1 MFSRQVSLPEVFSVC
16 SKNKSPRPNHWHT
29 LQVNRV
35 CWSRPLCANVASEQW
50 WPCGVACPWLANSRK
65 RLDFFQGDKLFGY
78 WLEPSDVI
86 AKRKFTSKFGLISI
100 CLRLVPDN
108 LVFSRM
114 LWYLLRVLYV
124 TRVCVH
130 LMKWID
136 HHNCRS
142 FAFYIVW
149 EVVLPAML
157 YLLTALGNGSCWRS
171 RLSPNTN

>member
-1 MFSRQVSLPEVFSVC
+1 MFSRQVSLPRFFRSVQ
-16 SKNKSPRPNHWHT
+16 KTNPRDQIIDIHFRWIGFAEAVPFARTWLLN
-29 LQVNRV
+29 NGDRV
-35 CWSRPLCANVASEQW
+35 GWRAL
-50 WPCGVACPWLANSRK
+50 G
-65 RLDFFQGDKLFGY
+65 FQGDKLFGY

-130 LMKWID
+130 LMRWID

-157 YLLTALGNGSCWRS
+157 YLLTSLGNGSCWRS